1 MQRAA
6 AAHDAGGENVYG
18 RIGADLRPCD
28 LNCDGGVDNFDI
40 TPFVLALTASAPSCP
55 EYHSVFL
62 ACDRDLGDINGDGR
76 VDNFDITPFAGLL
89 AGR

>member
-40 TPFVLALTASAPSCP
+40 TPFVLALTATPPDYA
-55 EYHSVFL
+55 EYYAVYPT
-62 ACDRDLGDINGDGR
+62 CDIMNGDINGDGS
-76 VDNFDITPFAGLL
+76 VDNFDITPFVALL
-89 AGR
+89 TGG